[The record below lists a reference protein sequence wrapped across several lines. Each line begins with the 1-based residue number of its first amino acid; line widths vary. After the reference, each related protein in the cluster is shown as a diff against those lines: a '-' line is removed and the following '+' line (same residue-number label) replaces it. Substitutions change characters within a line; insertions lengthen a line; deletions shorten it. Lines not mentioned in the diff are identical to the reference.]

1 MEYQAT
7 FGNSMMASRT
17 ATNDRI
23 NEAVA
28 LLLAGRSASGIVSE
42 MADKHGVTRRQ
53 ARRYVGRGYEI
64 IRDDIDES
72 DVDREKLVAQL
83 VNSLQES
90 MAKAAAAGHT
100 CAVVSCCRELRELLG
115 LAAAAKPRHAP
126 PTPYRIGHGG

>member
-1 MEYQAT
+1 
-7 FGNSMMASRT
+7 MMASRT

-42 MADKHGVTRRQ
+42 MADKYGVTRRQ

-64 IRDDIDES
+64 IRDDIDAA
-72 DVDREKLVAQL
+72 DVDREKLVSQL

-90 MAKAAAAGHT
+90 LAKAAAAGHI
-100 CAVVSCCRELRELLG
+100 CAVVSCARELRELLG
-115 LAAAAKPRHAP
+115 LAADATPKPYSQ

>member
-1 MEYQAT
+1 
-7 FGNSMMASRT
+7 MASRS
-17 ATNDRI
+17 ATKDRI
-23 NEAVA
+23 NESVA

-72 DVDREKLVAQL
+72 DVDCEKLAAQL
-83 VNSLQES
+83 VNSLQQS

>member
-1 MEYQAT
+1 
-7 FGNSMMASRT
+7 MASRS
-17 ATNDRI
+17 ATKDRI
-23 NEAVA
+23 NESVA

-72 DVDREKLVAQL
+72 DVDREKLIAQL
-83 VNSLQES
+83 VNSLQQS

>member
-1 MEYQAT
+1 
-7 FGNSMMASRT
+7 MASRS
-17 ATNDRI
+17 ATKDRI
-23 NEAVA
+23 NESVA

-115 LAAAAKPRHAP
+115 LAAAPKPRHAP

>member
-1 MEYQAT
+1 
-7 FGNSMMASRT
+7 MASRS
-17 ATNDRI
+17 ATKDRI
-23 NEAVA
+23 NESVA
-28 LLLAGRSASGIVSE
+28 LLLSGRSASGIVSE

>member
-1 MEYQAT
+1 
-7 FGNSMMASRT
+7 MASRS
-17 ATNDRI
+17 ATKDRI
-23 NEAVA
+23 NESVA

-83 VNSLQES
+83 VNSLQQS
-90 MAKAAAAGHT
+90 MVKAAAAGHT

>member
-1 MEYQAT
+1 
-7 FGNSMMASRT
+7 MMASRT
-17 ATNDRI
+17 STNDRI

-64 IRDDIDES
+64 IRDDIDAA
-72 DVDREKLVAQL
+72 DVDREKLVSQL

-90 MAKAAAAGHT
+90 LAKAAAAGHT

-115 LAAAAKPRHAP
+115 LAADAKPRQAS
-126 PTPYRIGHGG
+126 PTPYRIGHGS

>member
-1 MEYQAT
+1 
-7 FGNSMMASRT
+7 MASRS
-17 ATNDRI
+17 ATKDRI
-23 NEAVA
+23 NESVA

-100 CAVVSCCRELRELLG
+100 CAVVGCCRELRELLG

>member
-1 MEYQAT
+1 
-7 FGNSMMASRT
+7 MASRS
-17 ATNDRI
+17 ATKDRI
-23 NEAVA
+23 NESVA

-83 VNSLQES
+83 VNSLQQS

>member
-1 MEYQAT
+1 
-7 FGNSMMASRT
+7 MASRS
-17 ATNDRI
+17 ATKDRI
-23 NEAVA
+23 NESVA